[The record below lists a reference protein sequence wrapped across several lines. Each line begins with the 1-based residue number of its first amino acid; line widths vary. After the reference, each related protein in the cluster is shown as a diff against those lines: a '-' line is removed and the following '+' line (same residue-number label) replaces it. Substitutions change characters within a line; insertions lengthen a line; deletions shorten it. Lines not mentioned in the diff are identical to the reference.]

1 MGADSGRVARPYG
14 ELIELAE
21 REFHLIASRDYPGL
35 VELVAE
41 RETLMAELPEDA
53 PAEAHDAIRRLIE
66 LQERNEVA
74 MGEATRG
81 LGVELQ
87 RLVSGRAG
95 VRRYAPAQATRKQ
108 LDFSA

>member
-1 MGADSGRVARPYG
+1 MGADSGRVADPYG

-21 REFHLIASRDYPGL
+21 REHGLIEARDYAGLAELIAVRGS
-35 VELVAE
+35 
-41 RETLMAELPEDA
+41 LMAELPESA
-53 PAEAHDAIRRLIE
+53 PAEVHDAIRRLIE
-66 LQERNEVA
+66 LQLRNDAA

-95 VRRYAPAQATRKQ
+95 VRRYAPASPGPN
-108 LDFSA
+108 LDFTA